1 MSGSLAQRLGRWDQ
15 GTDRPPS
22 CAVPDR
28 TWADQRLQPPKRRKV
43 RRAYWGRIASPFDA
57 PVPVNAAGRVYGEPA
72 LPRSI
77 WRPLPR
83 ETKRAGFRFRR
94 HWARRPRAGL
104 WSPVAVPLWEHAT
117 RKKGPTIDSRWYG
130 CPEPAEFTDPG
141 QSARS
146 NCRTREDASARAGPS
161 HTVATSGDRRS
172 RPHAPSWISRLGHWA
187 RSRRSPTESVWAH
200 VRVRTMKHMRGLPL
214 ISSRWPRSMPGQ
226 HTWQAR

>member
-83 ETKRAGFRFRR
+83 ETKRAGFGLRDGGRSTKYDRTCLHFARSSRR
-94 HWARRPRAGL
+94 LLTVASLPGGGRQVSRNGKGKATANTADRHRRPCMD
-104 WSPVAVPLWEHAT
+104 VPL
-117 RKKGPTIDSRWYG
+117 
-130 CPEPAEFTDPG
+130 
-141 QSARS
+141 
-146 NCRTREDASARAGPS
+146 
-161 HTVATSGDRRS
+161 DRPVKI
-172 RPHAPSWISRLGHWA
+172 RPHTGARHRTGIPASR
-187 RSRRSPTESVWAH
+187 AH
-200 VRVRTMKHMRGLPL
+200 LPGPHNTRILLAERVRSTD
-214 ISSRWPRSMPGQ
+214 
-226 HTWQAR
+226 AR